1 MPCVPLLLLLITSS
15 THGQPGGAGHPPQR
29 PPPSQGQGPVNC
41 PQHPAATR
49 HFYDSTTNKCY
60 HFFDV
65 DDTLEE
71 AVSRCEAEDTRVVE
85 LGTKEEQNWLVRE
98 VCGIRGMGCRPLILW
113 IGLVRESPDTW
124 NWFYKSNRW
133 LVVSPRWIHSPLSSS
148 PGYTRAVTDRDGKWR
163 AVTSG
168 QKAKVVCE
176 EVTAGDMPP
185 TSPPPPPTPPATSP
199 PPTQPATSPQK
210 NMKTP
215 SACAKVGRE
224 ADDIAITN
232 FEQLSSSV
240 LVVEMNVTR
249 RKSRLACAVACSRK
263 QRCVMFKKQPGSRES
278 CYTYSL
284 SNTGSPADCAGSPP
298 PCYWK
303 SCWRPEL

>member
-1 MPCVPLLLLLITSS
+1 MPCVPLLFLLITSY
-15 THGQPGGAGHPPQR
+15 THGRPGGAGPPQPR
-29 PPPSQGQGPVNC
+29 PPPTQGLGPVNC

-49 HFYDSTTNKCY
+49 NFYDSTTNKCY
-60 HFFDV
+60 YFFDV

-85 LGTKEEQNWLVRE
+85 LGTKEEQDWLVGG

-113 IGLVRESPDTW
+113 LGLVQQSPDTW
-124 NWFYKSNRW
+124 SWFYKSNRW
-133 LVVSPRWIHSPLSSS
+133 LVVSLWSRCGCGL
-148 PGYTRAVTDRDGKWR
+148 
-163 AVTSG
+163 
-168 QKAKVVCE
+168 VCE

-199 PPTQPATSPQK
+199 PPTQPTTSPQK
-210 NMKTP
+210 KLKTP

-232 FEQLSSSV
+232 FEQPSSSV
-240 LVVEMNVTR
+240 LVAELNVTR
-249 RKSRLACAVACSRK
+249 RNSRLACAVACSRK

-284 SNTGSPADCAGSPP
+284 SSTGSPA
-298 PCYWK
+298 CYWK
-303 SCWRPEL
+303 SCWCPEL